1 MIEFLGHFHP
11 VIVHLPIGVLLVAIL
26 LQWLSGKEKYKG
38 VKQAIAPILLF
49 GSIAAIVACITG
61 YFLSISDDYDQSSV
75 NWHMWMAIGVV
86 LVSSILYTKEVNPKV
101 EVSSKLLSIGLVVL
115 IIVTGHFGGTL
126 THGSDYL
133 SKPFFKM
140 FSGDSAANTVIKPVA
155 NVQEALVYDDV
166 IKPILETK
174 CYSCHN
180 QNKQKG
186 KLRMDDITLLLKGGK
201 NGKIIDFENVD
212 SSEMLQRL
220 LLPTDHDKHM
230 PPKEKPQPT
239 ESQVAL
245 LHWWISN
252 KADFKKKV
260 KEIEQPDKIKPVLL
274 ALQKPVINKK
284 PSLDI
289 PASAVEKGDEK
300 IIQQLKEKGFVVLP
314 VAQNTNYLMVTLTDA
329 SKVTKK
335 DLELLSKLSNQIIS
349 LKINNSTFE
358 ENALTS
364 LSKLSNVRKLNLAN
378 TNLTDKELPKLSSLQ
393 HLQNLNL
400 TGTKVSAQG
409 ILQLQKLKELKTMY
423 LYQTNISKADS
434 VKLKTAFAK
443 TDVDFG
449 NYVVP
454 LLASDTT
461 LVKQLPAK

>member
-1 MIEFLGHFHP
+1 MLEFLGHFHP
-11 VIVHLPIGVLLVAIL
+11 VIVHLPIGVLLVAIF
-26 LQWLSGKEKYKG
+26 LQWLSGKEKYRG
-38 VKQAIAPILLF
+38 VKPAIAPILLS
-49 GSIAAIVACITG
+49 GSIASIVACVTG

-86 LVSSILYTKEVNPKV
+86 LVSLVLYTKEVNPKV
-101 EVSSKLLSIGLVVL
+101 EVSKKFLSIGLVVL
-115 IIVTGHFGGTL
+115 ITVTGHFGGTL

-140 FSGDSAANTVIKPVA
+140 FSGDSVVNTAIKPVA

-180 QNKQKG
+180 ENKQKG
-186 KLRMDDITLLLKGGK
+186 KLRMDDIALLLKGGK
-201 NGKIIDFENVD
+201 HGKIIDVNNVD

-220 LLPTDHDKHM
+220 LLPTDNEKHM

-252 KADFKKKV
+252 NADFKKKV
-260 KEIEQPDKIKPVLL
+260 KDIQQPDKIKPVLL
-274 ALQKPVINKK
+274 ALQKPVIIKK
-284 PSLDI
+284 QALNL
-289 PASAVEKGDEK
+289 PATAVEKGDEK
-300 IIQQLKEKGFVVLP
+300 IIQQLTKKGFVVLP

-329 SKVTKK
+329 KKVIKK
-335 DLELLSKLSNQIIS
+335 DIDLLGKLSNQIVS
-349 LKINNSTFE
+349 LKISNSTFE
-358 ENALTS
+358 NEAIGS
-364 LSKLSNVRKLNLAN
+364 LSKLSNLRKLNLAN
-378 TNLTDKELPKLSSLQ
+378 TNLTDKELPALNSLQ

-400 TGTKVSAQG
+400 TGTKVSAQA

-423 LYQTNISKADS
+423 LYQTSISKSDS
-434 VKLKTAFAK
+434 LKLKTAFAK
-443 TDVDFG
+443 TEIDFG
-449 NYVVP
+449 NYFVP
-454 LLASDTT
+454 LLPSDTT
-461 LVKQLPAK
+461 LVKQVPAK

>member
-11 VIVHLPIGVLLVAIL
+11 VIVHLPIGVLLVAIFM
-26 LQWLSGKEKYKG
+26 QWLSRKEKYKG
-38 VKQAIAPILLF
+38 VRTAIAPILLF
-49 GSIAAIVACITG
+49 GSIAAIVACVTG

-86 LVSSILYTKEVNPKV
+86 LVSLILYTKEVNPKV
-101 EVSSKLLSIGLVVL
+101 EVSSKFLSIVLVIL
-115 IIVTGHFGGTL
+115 ITVTGHFGGTL

-133 SKPFFKM
+133 SKPFFKL
-140 FSGDSAANTVIKPVA
+140 FSGDSVANTAIKPVA

-220 LLPTDHDKHM
+220 LLPTDNEHHM

-239 ESQVAL
+239 ESQIAL
-245 LHWWISN
+245 LHWWIRN

-260 KEIEQPDKIKPVLL
+260 KEVEQPEKIKPLLL
-274 ALQKPVINKK
+274 ALQKPVIIKK
-284 PSLDI
+284 QVLAL
-289 PASAVEKGDEK
+289 PAAAVEKGDDK
-300 IIQQLKEKGFVVLP
+300 VIQQLTEKGFVVLP
-314 VAQNTNYLMVTLTDA
+314 VAQNTNYLMATLTDA
-329 SKVTKK
+329 NKVIKK
-335 DLELLSKLSNQIIS
+335 DVELLGKLSKQVIS

-358 ENALTS
+358 SEAVEA
-364 LSKLSNVRKLNLAN
+364 LSKLSNLRKLNLAN
-378 TNLTDKELPKLSSLQ
+378 TNLTDKELPFLNSLQ

-400 TGTKVSAQG
+400 TGTKVSTQA

-423 LYQTNISKADS
+423 LYQTNISKSDS

-443 TDVDFG
+443 TEIDFG
-449 NYVVP
+449 NYFVP